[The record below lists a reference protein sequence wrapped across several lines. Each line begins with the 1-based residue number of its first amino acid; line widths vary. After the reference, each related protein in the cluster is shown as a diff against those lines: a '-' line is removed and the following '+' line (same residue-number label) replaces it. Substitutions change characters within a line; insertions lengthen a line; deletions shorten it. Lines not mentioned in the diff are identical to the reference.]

1 MHASGFWHEQSR
13 ADRDEYVDIIWD
25 NIAEGMEHNF
35 EKQAGK
41 MVGDYDFCSIMHY
54 GLTDFSKNGQKT
66 IVPKHNNFN
75 CDIGH
80 ASTFSPM
87 DVKKLKI
94 YYGCSEDPEPIPNG
108 EVTSPGY
115 PQNYAN
121 NLDSTIKVIE
131 VQDKSIY
138 TYNLNLKYYIFIVDL
153 KVEEDAKIELT
164 FVDFNIE
171 DEENCDFDY
180 VSGISFL

>member
-1 MHASGFWHEQSR
+1 MIKPPYITLLCRIVHELMHASGFWHEQSR

-25 NIAEGMEHNF
+25 NIREDRKNNF

-87 DVKKLKI
+87 DIQKLKI
-94 YYGCSEDPEPIPNG
+94 YYGCSKDPEPIPNG

-121 NLDSTIKVIE
+121 NLYSTIKVIE
-131 VQDKSIY
+131 VQDKQK
-138 TYNLNLKYYIFIVDL
+138 KYF
-153 KVEEDAKIELT
+153 
-164 FVDFNIE
+164 
-171 DEENCDFDY
+171 
-180 VSGISFL
+180 